1 MKTIKRAFLHFTLN
15 DAQDVLTVMTMLRS
29 PTHLLFKTFCLQR
42 AANQKEVGFFFF
54 FFLKKDVFGGGRGK
68 VQQVPV

>member
-1 MKTIKRAFLHFTLN
+1 MKTIKRAFLLFTLN
-15 DAQDVLTVMTMLRS
+15 DTQDVLTVMTMLRS

-54 FFLKKDVFGGGRGK
+54 LKKDVFGGGRGK

>member
-1 MKTIKRAFLHFTLN
+1 MKTIKRAFLLFTLN
-15 DAQDVLTVMTMLRS
+15 DTQDVLTVMTMLRS

-54 FFLKKDVFGGGRGK
+54 FLKKDVFGGGRGK